1 MPTKKKT
8 TKKTTTKKTRATSTR
23 SSSKNSKPK
32 SKAKSKV
39 SAKKSSKSAK
49 KSINKKSPLK
59 SVKTKPQV
67 VIEKKTD
74 SLNFDVEIDTNDSM
88 KSGSK
93 PLGLADR
100 RAASRV
106 KVAEDVEER
115 TARRNARRGIAA
127 DERTEDEIE
136 FQSNIETL
144 VAKAQEQGFVTH
156 RQILLPF
163 PEIDEDK
170 NLKKKVYDLL
180 EHSQVEI
187 ITAGGLL
194 SEEIEK
200 QIEQKDADKKKASK
214 RRGGSSRDSIQIY
227 LKEIGKY
234 PLIDGDMEKELA
246 KRIEDGDEEAKNILM
261 RANLRLVV
269 SIAKRYASRSSSLT
283 LLDLIQEGNLGLNKA
298 VEKFEW
304 RKGYKFSTYATWWI
318 RQAITRALADQ
329 SRTIRIP
336 VHMVETIAKYKRIQR
351 RLAQDL
357 GREPLAEEIAMEM
370 DLDVKKVHVIEKIRQ
385 SVVSLEAPVG
395 DDNDG
400 RSTLGDFIE
409 DETIDTPDQ
418 DASKRFLSSHVE
430 EILSDLTDKEREILE
445 LRSGLKDG
453 INHTLEEVGKV
464 FGVTRERIRQIE
476 AKAHEKIR
484 QSEKADR
491 LINSNN
497 QL

>member
-1 MPTKKKT
+1 MPKKT
-8 TKKTTTKKTRATSTR
+8 NLEKKPLSKKNNQIKQKFDKKTKINSVNMFDDFDIDINPDEFLDED
-23 SSSKNSKPK
+23 SSLQVVDTLQSIHVAPDLIQSLNLDDNSGISNSKP
-32 SKAKSKV
+32 
-39 SAKKSSKSAK
+39 
-49 KSINKKSPLK
+49 L
-59 SVKTKPQV
+59 
-67 VIEKKTD
+67 E
-74 SLNFDVEIDTNDSM
+74 
-88 KSGSK
+88 
-93 PLGLADR
+93 LADK
-100 RAASRV
+100 RAASRE

-115 TARRNARRGIAA
+115 TARKNARRGIKA
-127 DERTEDEIE
+127 DKRTVDEIE
-136 FQSNIETL
+136 FQSNIERL
-144 VAKAQEQGFVTH
+144 NAKAQEQSFITY
-156 RQILLPF
+156 RQITQYFPQIETNPQLL
-163 PEIDEDK
+163 DK
-170 NLKKKVYDLL
+170 IYARL
-180 EHSQVEI
+180 EESQVEVI
-187 ITAGGLL
+187 KASGLL
-194 SEEIEK
+194 DGEIDKLAEK
-200 QIEQKDADKKKASK
+200 KDSQAKATK
-214 RRGGSSRDSIQIY
+214 RRGTSSRDSIQVY

-234 PLIDGDMEKELA
+234 ALIDGDMEKELA
-246 KRIEDGDEEAKNILM
+246 KRIEKGDEEAKNILM

-370 DLDVKKVHVIEKIRQ
+370 GLEVKKVHVIEKIRQ

-395 DDNDG
+395 DESDG

-409 DETIDTPDQ
+409 DDTIDTPDQ
-418 DASKRFLSSHVE
+418 DSSKKFLSAHVAD
-430 EILSDLTDKEREILE
+430 ILSDLTDKEREILE

-484 QSEKADR
+484 QSEKSDR
-491 LINSNN
+491 LINY
-497 QL
+497 

>member
-1 MPTKKKT
+1 MPSKKPTKKKG
-8 TKKTTTKKTRATSTR
+8 KDKTVSD
-23 SSSKNSKPK
+23 K
-32 SKAKSKV
+32 SKDKD
-39 SAKKSSKSAK
+39 KKD
-49 KSINKKSPLK
+49 
-59 SVKTKPQV
+59 
-67 VIEKKTD
+67 VIG
-74 SLNFDVEIDTNDSM
+74 V
-88 KSGSK
+88 SK
-93 PLGLADR
+93 PLELKDR
-100 RAASRV
+100 RAASRS

-115 TARRNARRGIAA
+115 TARRNARRGIEA
-127 DERTEDEIE
+127 DTRTDEEIE
-136 FQSNIETL
+136 FQAKIESLT
-144 VAKAQEQGFVTH
+144 AKAQEQGFITY
-156 RQILLPF
+156 RQITQFF
-163 PEIDEDK
+163 PQIESNIE
-170 NLKKKVYDLL
+170 LL
-180 EHSQVEI
+180 EKIYDRLEDSQVEVI
-187 ITAGGLL
+187 KSSGLL
-194 SEEIEK
+194 SGEDEVLAERK
-200 QIEQKDADKKKASK
+200 EQKKPAK
-214 RRGGSSRDSIQIY
+214 RRSGSSRDSIQIY

-370 DLDVKKVHVIEKIRQ
+370 DLDVKKVHTIEKIRQ

-395 DDNDG
+395 DEADG

-418 DASKRFLSSHVE
+418 DATKRFLSSHVDD
-430 EILSDLTDKEREILE
+430 ILSDLTDKEREILE

-491 LINSNN
+491 IMHF
-497 QL
+497 